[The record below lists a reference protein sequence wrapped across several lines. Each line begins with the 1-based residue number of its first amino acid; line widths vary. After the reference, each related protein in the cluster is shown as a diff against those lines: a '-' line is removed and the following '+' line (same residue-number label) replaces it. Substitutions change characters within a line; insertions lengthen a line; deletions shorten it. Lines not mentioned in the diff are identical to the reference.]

1 MGRCKIKRRSG
12 IGRSQTRQG
21 TVGTLHDVLFAASHS
36 FALQFSKY
44 CFGNRAAFSSVAVA
58 TTFVISFVMFF
69 ITVVVVV
76 VVGRAISR
84 TSSTSGPSIVAVA
97 VATVAVH
104 HIGSIGGGRR

>member
-44 CFGNRAAFSSVAVA
+44 CFGNGAAFSSVAVA

-76 VVGRAISR
+76 VGRAISR
-84 TSSTSGPSIVAVA
+84 TSSASGPSIVAVA

>member
-69 ITVVVVV
+69 ITGVVV